1 MTTGTKVTRVLGWA
15 FLFQFITS
23 VFNGF
28 VLGPRLIVPDNI
40 IKTLTNIVNQ
50 PWLMKSYLLIE
61 MVTGLGIIFLGAML
75 FLHLRKTG
83 EKLALVGLGFYIFEA
98 VLGTI
103 SRLDTFSLLHISQEW
118 LAQGQPVYLQTLAN
132 IVLDSSSAGW
142 SLMMVA
148 FCPGA
153 ILFYYLLVK
162 SRIVPRGLSLWG
174 LITVIPLLAAT
185 LLDVFGAEVPMAVLL
200 PYIPFEGAIA
210 VWILIKGIKADT
222 DGMPQLA
229 ARALS

>member
-1 MTTGTKVTRVLGWA
+1 MTTGAKVSRVLGWA

-28 VLGPRLIVPDNI
+28 VLGPRLIVSDNI
-40 IKTLTNIVNQ
+40 VKTMTNIVIQ

-61 MVTGLGIIFLGAML
+61 MVTAMGIIFLGAML
-75 FLHLRKTG
+75 FLHLRKTS
-83 EKLALVGLGFYIFEA
+83 EKIALAGLGFYVIEA

-103 SRLDTFSLLHISQEW
+103 SRLDIFSLLRISQDW
-118 LAQGQPVYLQTLAN
+118 MAQGQPVYLQTLAN
-132 IVLDSSSAGW
+132 IVLDSSSAEW

-153 ILFYYLLVK
+153 ILFYYLLFK
-162 SRIVPRGLSLWG
+162 SRIVPYGLSLWG

-185 LLDVFGAEVPMAVLL
+185 LLGMFGVEVPIAVLL
-200 PYIPFEGAIA
+200 PYIPFEGVIAI
-210 VWILIKGIKADT
+210 WILVKGIKVNT
-222 DGMPQLA
+222 DGMPQLPA
-229 ARALS
+229 

>member
-1 MTTGTKVTRVLGWA
+1 
-15 FLFQFITS
+15 
-23 VFNGF
+23 
-28 VLGPRLIVPDNI
+28 
-40 IKTLTNIVNQ
+40 
-50 PWLMKSYLLIE
+50 LIE